1 MSKRVQTPS
10 GPLAPKDNPNNPPL
24 VGLHHQY
31 PPVDLVD
38 PTTHRLAEGR
48 TEGGGQT
55 IPVEVVSPNELKRL
69 EAAGRKAAVDEAF
82 QKIELVPQE
91 ELRLMGVANMRANVH
106 AEAQKIE
113 FVAPNEAK
121 ALQLAEIRALVQH
134 EVSNLRTQ
142 PAGVERVRSPSAVPR
157 PGIGN
162 WIDGIE
168 QAPED
173 TAQINTPGNYRKV
186 GMSVNDAIVAAS
198 EVKVEWDI
206 LDGSESYT
214 ADTKELASMI
224 CANLNRTLSEGKDSI
239 AQAVAD
245 NSMADASKLL
255 EAAELSMMVD
265 AEGYSRYESFEP
277 FRMLSDPRIGLKQSL
292 IADLGTI
299 TGAILAAGPG
309 TKKDVSEGDW
319 PLILDCDSWYRYA
332 ITCLAN
338 IAKAGARFKDFPA
351 RGNHP
356 FDTELA
362 SFALGNEFER
372 PATQAEMMRR
382 LLEQIYAQLDE
393 RNDCSALDERAKSL
407 QEKALNSFEWLVR
420 ARVALKS
427 VFLGQYLPEEDVKA
441 IMEQILL
448 ERPKAEI
455 MDDLR
460 DRWAKEVDDTIAQ
473 EGKKIQQEAEF
484 ALSRYKNQVDIEYAE
499 ELKKYKETRRAYYD
513 GLDQAHHRDVVT
525 EKAIA
530 WGLIE
535 PSELRGRESKK
546 AKTSRA
552 SSIVSL
558 RKRGRSVSRAEDLA
572 HINLVS
578 YSSTPSTKAKD
589 GSITPTRSA
598 VDVPVSPSQVRHT
611 PTPASDRE
619 SFPPLVQPS
628 ATPSVMQVDVASP
641 PTTPTPPA
649 LADNPVNKPTTSLVR
664 SGLASSMHAP
674 GNTMDTSEDYS
685 SPPEATPDPT
695 SPPIMGTAQEMFEA
709 KIEARLSKFETQL
722 LRIAEILTGFESK
735 FDQHAPVAPTSKMRA
750 PAPRSFPKEVV
761 AEVHNL
767 RKTGSLPPP
776 AQVDNLSSHAPLTD
790 AVAADLPRADTC
802 APEESYAS
810 TLGKKAKA
818 TLRKKVAK
826 DNVNAAIPGSAAFAN
841 SRAEPNTPEHVRE
854 HINVNPPPRPMFST
868 VTAKS
873 VDQSNVDRPFL
884 KAARK
889 VQKTPTVTLR
899 PGATSSTE
907 ITIIRRGGVRNEE
920 EMVIRNTDP
929 KEIVHAVRQA
939 LNKATANPPVVLNGR
954 WSTQV
959 QRTGNFV
966 FTIHGVMDAHQ
977 VMGISKYLCDPFP
990 GECYAVPS
998 DGWMWVHLRGVPTA
1012 SFDGVVYNHEELA
1025 NEVFTNKCF
1034 QGLFVP
1040 GPPSWLQHPAFVQ
1053 TQEKATVMM
1062 AYVDRDNSVTA
1073 KAKKESIVMFGRQV
1087 QFVPVG
1093 DKPIQY
1099 QCSRC
1104 WAIGHRNKECRLAA
1118 GVVRCFI
1125 CGKSH
1130 HGNVHNYEC
1139 AGKHVIPG
1147 VCSCAFKCLV
1157 CGGADHHAASPKCPK
1172 KAGVQIT
1179 KEQWRAIMKRKE
1191 EAAKDDEF
1199 NKRKNLAP
1207 QGERIHHKGKAHTE
1221 REWSPAQKEIMEIAT
1236 EVRVSPCP
1244 NDSSKSKAGCAC
1256 CKPPALDY
1264 VEAVVRNY
1272 PFPSPEKMEELM
1284 TYLPEAAD
1292 RISELVL
1299 ERDLASAGSQ
1309 PTAEMSSSA
1318 EPFPTTSLE
1327 RRTKAR
1333 PAYKGVTAR
1342 VDDSN
1347 TWGDDDT
1354 PSDEERIEE
1363 MMCEEMGESLVA
1375 QSQTALAEALSG
1387 HKNPE
1392 SIKGWD

>member
-24 VGLHHQY
+24 VGLYHQY

-38 PTTHRLAEGR
+38 PETHLIAEGDA
-48 TEGGGQT
+48 GGKGQA
-55 IPVEVVSPNELKRL
+55 IAMEIVSPNELKRL
-69 EAAGRKAAVDEAF
+69 EVAGRKAAVEDAF
-82 QKIELVPQE
+82 QKIEFVPQE
-91 ELRLMGVANMRANVH
+91 EFKMMGVANMRANVQD
-106 AEAQKIE
+106 ETRKIE
-113 FVAPNEAK
+113 LVSPGEAK
-121 ALQLAEIRALVQH
+121 ALKLAEIRALVQH
-134 EVSNLRTQ
+134 EIKGLSSR
-142 PAGVERVRSPSAVPR
+142 PAAVERERSPSAVPR

-162 WIDGIE
+162 WIEGIE
-168 QAPED
+168 QIPED
-173 TAQINTPGNYRKV
+173 TSQLDKPGNYRKV
-186 GMSVNDAIVAAS
+186 GMSTNDAIAAAC

-206 LDGSESYT
+206 LDGAESYT
-214 ADTKELASMI
+214 ADTRELALMI
-224 CANLNRTLSEGKDSI
+224 CANLNRTLSDGKDSI
-239 AQAVAD
+239 AQAVAE
-245 NSMADASKLL
+245 NNMADANKLL
-255 EAAELSMMVD
+255 EAAEFSMMVD

-277 FRMLSDPRIGLKQSL
+277 FRMLPDPRIGLKQQL

-309 TKKDVSEGDW
+309 TKKDIAEGDW
-319 PLILDCDSWYRYA
+319 PLILDSDSWYRFA

-351 RGNHP
+351 RGNHS
-356 FDTELA
+356 FDTEQA
-362 SFALGNEFER
+362 SFALGNELER

-382 LLEQIYAQLDE
+382 LLEQIYSQMDE
-393 RNDCSALDERAKSL
+393 RNDGSALDERAKAL
-407 QEKALNSFEWLVR
+407 QEKALNSFEWLIR

-427 VFLGQYLPEEDVKA
+427 VFLGQYFPEEDVKA

-455 MDDLR
+455 MEDLR
-460 DRWAKEVDDTIAQ
+460 GRWAMEVDATIEQ

-484 ALSRYKNQVDIEYAE
+484 ALTRYKAQVDAEYAE
-499 ELKKYKETRRAYYD
+499 ELEKYKSTRRAYYD

-535 PSELRGRESKK
+535 PSELRGRDSKK

-572 HINLVS
+572 HVNLVS

-598 VDVPVSPSQVRHT
+598 VDVPVPTSQVRST
-611 PTPASDRE
+611 PTTAADRE

-628 ATPSVMQVDVASP
+628 ATPSVMQVDVTSP
-641 PTTPTPPA
+641 PIIPTPPA
-649 LADNPVNKPTTSLVR
+649 LADNPVVKPTTPPFR
-664 SGLASSMHAP
+664 SGLATSMHAP
-674 GNTMDTSEDYS
+674 GNVMDTTEDP
-685 SPPEATPDPT
+685 SPSQSTYPEKVTVLSD
-695 SPPIMGTAQEMFEA
+695 AQKAFED
-709 KIEARLSKFETQL
+709 KIEARLSSFETQL
-722 LRIAEILTGFESK
+722 LRIAELITGFTKKPS
-735 FDQHAPVAPTSKMRA
+735 QASAPPPMNRQQTPV
-750 PAPRSFPKEVV
+750 PRSFPKEVV
-761 AEVHNL
+761 AEVHKL
-767 RKTGSLPPP
+767 REQRSLPPGKAPSPP
-776 AQVDNLSSHAPLTD
+776 AD
-790 AVAADLPRADTC
+790 AVSADLPSADTS
-802 APEESYAS
+802 APGESYAS
-810 TLGKKAKA
+810 SLGKRAKV
-818 TLRKKVAK
+818 TMKKRLAR
-826 DNVNAAIPGSAAFAN
+826 DAVNANVPGSAAFTGAKDD
-841 SRAEPNTPEHVRE
+841 SASPNTHEHVRG

-868 VTAKS
+868 VTAKA
-873 VDQSNVDRPFL
+873 VNQGEKDRPFM

-889 VQKTPTVTLR
+889 VQKTPMVTLR

-907 ITIIRRGGVRNEE
+907 ITIIRRGGVRSEE
-920 EMVIRNTDP
+920 EELIRNTHP
-929 KEIVHAVRQA
+929 KDIVHAVRQE
-939 LNKATANPPVVLNGR
+939 LNKATSNPPVILSGR

-966 FTIHGVMDAHQ
+966 FTIHGIMDAHQ
-977 VMGISKYLCDPFP
+977 VEGISKYLCEPFP

-1025 NEVFTNKCF
+1025 KEVFSNECF

-1062 AYVDRDNSVTA
+1062 AYVDRENKVTNR
-1073 KAKKESIVMFGRQV
+1073 AKKETIVMFGRQV

-1104 WAIGHRNKECRLAA
+1104 WAIGHRNKECRLVA
-1118 GVVRCFI
+1118 GAIRCFI

-1139 AGKHVIPG
+1139 SGKHVIPG

-1191 EAAKDDEF
+1191 EAAKDEEF
-1199 NKRKNLAP
+1199 NRRTKSAP
-1207 QGERIHHKGKAHTE
+1207 QAARSHHKGKAHTE
-1221 REWSPAQKEIMEIAT
+1221 REWTPAQREVMEIAAK
-1236 EVRVSPCP
+1236 VIASPCA
-1244 NDSSKSKAGCAC
+1244 NDESKTRAGCAC

-1264 VEAVVRNY
+1264 VEAIVRNY
-1272 PFPSPEKMEELM
+1272 PYPTPEKMEELM
-1284 TYLPEAAD
+1284 TSLPEAAD

-1342 VDDSN
+1342 VDDAN
-1347 TWGDDDT
+1347 TWGAEDT

-1375 QSQTALAEALSG
+1375 QSQQSLAAALSG
-1387 HKNPE
+1387 YKDPE